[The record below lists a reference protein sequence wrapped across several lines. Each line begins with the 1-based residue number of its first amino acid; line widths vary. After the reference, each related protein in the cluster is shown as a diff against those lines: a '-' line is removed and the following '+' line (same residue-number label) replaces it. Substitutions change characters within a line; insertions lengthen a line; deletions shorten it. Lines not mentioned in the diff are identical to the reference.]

1 MRPVLA
7 LKLDK
12 VSPRRSHAQGRQGVT
27 PQREGHPRLRAP
39 APSAEELV
47 TLHPAQKTESHW
59 VSFQPGHC
67 PPAAF
72 VHVAPG
78 RPFRTPPSV
87 VQAAFTRGSSPS
99 PSLRPG
105 VLKALQ
111 GACSGNLSVPH
122 GRQAP
127 ECHLHLSAPSGRDGW
142 EASRLSKE
150 LRAHEAVPAL
160 RLALWRRGWAA
171 GDGGQVLAV
180 PRTGHLHQAHL

>member
-1 MRPVLA
+1 MQ
-7 LKLDK
+7 
-12 VSPRRSHAQGRQGVT
+12 PRSGPAGGDAA
-27 PQREGHPRLRAP
+27 EGGPRRLRAP
-39 APSAEELV
+39 APSAEELA

-78 RPFRTPPSV
+78 RPFPTPPSV
-87 VQAAFTRGSSPS
+87 LQAAFTRGSSPS

-105 VLKALQ
+105 ALRALQ

-127 ECHLHLSAPSGRDGW
+127 KRNPHLSTPSGRDGW
-142 EASRLSKE
+142 EASHLSKE

-160 RLALWRRGWAA
+160 RLALCGGGAGRLERGQA
-171 GDGGQVLAV
+171 LAV